1 MVHRGILDLKR
12 FQSGERF
19 SSCLPESTVNAVI
32 NKSFAKRQQIQW
44 HQWGTH
50 LRLQTRTRTLDGTL
64 RPSRAP
70 ESAFGSGKIACDV
83 QGGGKAAVDG
93 SSSPGLLTI

>member
-32 NKSFAKRQQIQW
+32 NKSFAKRQQIQCTN
-44 HQWGTH
+44 GA
-50 LRLQTRTRTLDGTL
+50 RTCGCKPER
-64 RPSRAP
+64 RPSMARSGRP
-70 ESAFGSGKIACDV
+70 EPPNPPLV
-83 QGGGKAAVDG
+83 RER
-93 SSSPGLLTI
+93 